1 MAVYLI
7 TYDLSSDDKDY
18 ASLYTEIEKLGEA
31 KRILKSVWLVSVH
44 NKNATQISAI
54 LRTVLGDKDFLYVVK
69 NDNQDRQGWMYSSN
83 WQWLKE
89 KS

>member
-18 ASLYTEIEKLGEA
+18 TSLYTEIEKLGDS
-31 KRILKSVWLVSVH
+31 KRILKSVWLVKVED
-44 NKNATQISAI
+44 KNANQITEI
-54 LRTVLGDKDFLYVVK
+54 LRSVLDERDLLYVVR
-69 NDNQDRQGWMYSSN
+69 NDEKDRQGWMHSSN
-83 WQWLKE
+83 WKWLAE

>member
-18 ASLYTEIEKLGEA
+18 TSLYAEIEKLGDA
-31 KRILKSVWLVSVH
+31 KRILKSVWLVSVVE
-44 NKNATQISAI
+44 KTASQISGI
-54 LRTVLGDKDFLYVVK
+54 LRTVLDDKDILYVVK
-69 NDNQDRQGWMYSSN
+69 NDNQDRQGWMHSSN
-83 WQWLKE
+83 WKWLKE